1 MLGICNGF
9 QALVKLGLV
18 PYGEIREMSAGSPT
32 LTFNNIGRHVS
43 QIVNTRV
50 VSNKSPWFSAV
61 EPGEIHS
68 VAVSHGEGRFYAP
81 EETIKALFA
90 NGQVAT
96 TAEFWVKWAIQNV
109 LYRACLKISAAI
121 KTRKSLSAA

>member
-1 MLGICNGF
+1 MLTP
-9 QALVKLGLV
+9 ALFPIK
-18 PYGEIREMSAGSPT
+18 
-32 LTFNNIGRHVS
+32 
-43 QIVNTRV
+43 
-50 VSNKSPWFSAV
+50 FSAV

-96 TAEFWVKWAIQNV
+96 QYVDENGKPTMAMPYNPNGSLYAIEGITSPDGRILGKMGHTERFVPGLFKNISGNKDQ
-109 LYRACLKISAAI
+109 KIFYSGVNYF
-121 KTRKSLSAA
+121 K

>member
-18 PYGEIREMSAGSPT
+18 PYGEIREMSADSPT

-81 EETIKALFA
+81 EEIIKALFA

-96 TAEFWVKWAIQNV
+96 QYVDEKGKPTMQCRTTPTV
-109 LYRACLKISAAI
+109 RCISY
-121 KTRKSLSAA
+121 